1 MSLLVKL
8 QKVVQHVK
16 LLVKKHVNVVQKV
29 GRHVRLIVKVH
40 VRHVW
45 LFVILLVKHL
55 ANVVWKDV
63 RHVRMLVKNHVRMI
77 NVMNARLPV
86 RYVTLSKVI
95 VPRIN
100 RGLLNT

>member
-16 LLVKKHVNVVQKV
+16 LLAKKH
-29 GRHVRLIVKVH
+29 
-40 VRHVW
+40 
-45 LFVILLVKHL
+45 
-55 ANVVWKDV
+55 ANAVWKDV
-63 RHVRMLVKNHVRMI
+63 RHARMLVKKHVRMI
-77 NVMNARLPV
+77 NAMNARLPV